1 MEQNDRYDV
10 CVLVAFRH
18 DVENKV
24 EKLSIMPIDLALNR
38 EKIFFCLMNDEN
50 FMNIW
55 STASK
60 N

>member
-1 MEQNDRYDV
+1 
-10 CVLVAFRH
+10 VLVAFRH
-18 DVENKV
+18 DAENDV
-24 EKLSIMPIDLALNR
+24 EKLSIMPRDLALNR
-38 EKIFFCLMNDEN
+38 EKILFCLMNDEN